1 MITVSVKKAVPKVV
15 SVPIPEAYYY
25 SPTSIAADWCQSHAQ
40 KPGEVR
46 GADDAMLDGIWR
58 FKEASL
64 VPKPGTNAYPVI
76 FTPTDT
82 KNYETIE
89 KTVTLTVKKAMP
101 YISTQPATA
110 NAYTHGDYLYNQTP
124 TGAAIY
130 GNGMGSTG
138 TGTGAAASV
147 AGTFK
152 WKAPSTKLTY
162 LGNKTFEYLF
172 TPEDTASYEAVTGS
186 VTVTVNQAQAAPFM
200 PGSKMNVA
208 HSCETVGSVKLPQG
222 WKWDDADAAKALVED
237 DGTGGNVTSATAVYD
252 GADKGSYKAETV
264 TIQITRANCE
274 HAKKEVK
281 GAVKATCIAEGT
293 TGETWCLVCG
303 KKLDD
308 GVATPKDTANHTN
321 LVSRQLRPATT
332 TQEGI
337 MSYACSDC
345 GYYAEKAIEKLVSG
359 GSSSTGSSNSS
370 GSSSGHHSGSTGS
383 NSGRKDSTAAQ
394 SANQA
399 PAPTPAPAPMP
410 VPTPAPAQPANPIR
424 SQGNA
429 AAEQGEQAMPFI
441 RGEDG
446 KEGWEVIKAETA
458 ARAEGERVTVDMNGA
473 SVVPGDVFDEIRGKN
488 VTIEFDLGGGISC
501 P

>member
-1 MITVSVKKAVPKVV
+1 MQGNDNGQRQKSSAEGCERADSRSVLLH
-15 SVPIPEAYYY
+15 
-25 SPTSIAADWCQSHAQ
+25 PTGIAADWCQSHAQ

-46 GADDAMLDGIWR
+46 GADGAMLDGIWR

-162 LGNKTFEYLF
+162 LGNKIFEYLF

-186 VTVTVNQAQAAPFM
+186 VTVTVNRAKAAPFM

-208 HSCETVGSVKLPQG
+208 NSVRR
-222 WKWDDADAAKALVED
+222 
-237 DGTGGNVTSATAVYD
+237 SAV
-252 GADKGSYKAETV
+252 
-264 TIQITRANCE
+264 
-274 HAKKEVK
+274 
-281 GAVKATCIAEGT
+281 
-293 TGETWCLVCG
+293 
-303 KKLDD
+303 
-308 GVATPKDTANHTN
+308 
-321 LVSRQLRPATT
+321 
-332 TQEGI
+332 
-337 MSYACSDC
+337 
-345 GYYAEKAIEKLVSG
+345 
-359 GSSSTGSSNSS
+359 
-370 GSSSGHHSGSTGS
+370 
-383 NSGRKDSTAAQ
+383 
-394 SANQA
+394 
-399 PAPTPAPAPMP
+399 
-410 VPTPAPAQPANPIR
+410 
-424 SQGNA
+424 
-429 AAEQGEQAMPFI
+429 
-441 RGEDG
+441 
-446 KEGWEVIKAETA
+446 
-458 ARAEGERVTVDMNGA
+458 
-473 SVVPGDVFDEIRGKN
+473 
-488 VTIEFDLGGGISC
+488 
-501 P
+501 

>member
-1 MITVSVKKAVPKVV
+1 MILSAGDYNAAWTFTPTDDAYAKCKGMITVSVKKAVPKVV

-25 SPTSIAADWCQSHAQ
+25 SPTGIAADWCQSHAQ

-46 GADDAMLDGIWR
+46 GADGAMLDGIWC

-101 YISTQPATA
+101 YISTQPAIA
-110 NAYTHGDYLYNQTP
+110 NAYTHGDYLYNQTLA
-124 TGAAIY
+124 GAAIY

-208 HSCETVGSVKLPQG
+208 KFCETVGSVKLPQG

-252 GADKGSYKAETV
+252 GADKGSYKEETV
-264 TIQITRANCE
+264 FVSAAN
-274 HAKKEVK
+274 KNYR
-281 GAVKATCIAEGT
+281 
-293 TGETWCLVCG
+293 
-303 KKLDD
+303 KL
-308 GVATPKDTANHTN
+308 
-321 LVSRQLRPATT
+321 
-332 TQEGI
+332 GI
-337 MSYACSDC
+337 RDIS
-345 GYYAEKAIEKLVSG
+345 VFF
-359 GSSSTGSSNSS
+359 
-370 GSSSGHHSGSTGS
+370 
-383 NSGRKDSTAAQ
+383 RK
-394 SANQA
+394 
-399 PAPTPAPAPMP
+399 
-410 VPTPAPAQPANPIR
+410 
-424 SQGNA
+424 
-429 AAEQGEQAMPFI
+429 
-441 RGEDG
+441 
-446 KEGWEVIKAETA
+446 
-458 ARAEGERVTVDMNGA
+458 
-473 SVVPGDVFDEIRGKN
+473 
-488 VTIEFDLGGGISC
+488 
-501 P
+501 